1 MLDAGRQS
9 QPTLGDLVGYPNAEI
24 PLQFSDQKPRLL
36 LRDRVGHSSG
46 KAGRDGGRALHLTQL
61 EPSSPGLVKVRD
73 LNRDEAHFK
82 QRRLD
87 TEVGTIIKA
96 DQSEIF
102 DARVMTAEGHPYHVT
117 AVGGQDIRASDER
130 YRTFNSQFGHEY
142 LEEPGNRKNL
152 TVKGRGSE
160 HQASN
165 ESL

>member
-9 QPTLGDLVGYPNAEI
+9 QPTLGDLVGYPTAEI
-24 PLQFSDQKPRLL
+24 QVPLQFSDKKPHLL

-46 KAGRDGGRALHLTQL
+46 KAGHDGGRAVHLTKL

-73 LNRDEAHFK
+73 LNRNETHLK

-87 TEVGTIIKA
+87 TEVVGTIIKA

-102 DARVMTAEGHPYHVT
+102 DARVMTAERHPYDVS
-117 AVGGQDIRASDER
+117 AVGGQDLRASDER

-142 LEEPGNRKNL
+142 LEEAGNRQNL
-152 TVKGRGSE
+152 T
-160 HQASN
+160 
-165 ESL
+165 